1 MRIGV
6 FGGTFD
12 PIHRTHV
19 AIGRAALEYK
29 RLDQVLFVLSADP
42 PHKGGNAITPAETR
56 YAMVEAALVDEPGL
70 EPCDL
75 ELHREGPSYMADT
88 LQTLRERYAG
98 AELYLIIGQDSLV
111 DLPKWYKTDVILQSA
126 RLLVLP
132 RPDSG
137 DTIPASLAGHY
148 EFLPFEK
155 SGLSSTEVRQRVRE
169 GGAVADCL
177 PPAVSRIVA
186 EKGLYHA
193 HR

>member
-19 AIGRAALEYK
+19 AIGRAALQHK
-29 RLDQVLFVLSADP
+29 ALDRVLFVVSADP
-42 PHKGGNAITPAETR
+42 PHKGGDAITPASTR
-56 YAMVEAALVDEPGL
+56 FAMVEAALAGEPGL

-75 ELHREGPSYMADT
+75 ELHREGPSYTADT
-88 LQTLRERYAG
+88 LKALRAIYPQ
-98 AELYLIIGQDSLV
+98 AEFHLIIGQDALN
-111 DLPKWYKTDVILQSA
+111 DLPNWYAPEGILEEA

-132 RPDSG
+132 RPGLSRPL
-137 DTIPASLAGHY
+137 PAVLEGHY
-148 EFLPFEK
+148 EMLPFDK
-155 SGLSSTEVRQRVRE
+155 SELSSTDVRRRIQE
-169 GGAVADCL
+169 GNAVDDSL
-177 PPAVSRIVA
+177 PPAVLRMVE